1 MTVDAMIADLSPAS
15 VLIFMTD
22 RHIGNVVVSLPALQ
36 ALQNKYQD
44 VPHLFVIAEGF
55 EELLE
60 RVIDPA
66 HTLVYPRSKI
76 KHGNPWQ
83 RARAYFGFL
92 RKLKSLRADLAIDL
106 VGSRNSG
113 VLCKASAA
121 PRRLAADRA
130 KRPALYTDWVTLNDD
145 SHKVYDYTD
154 IAAAAGAEI
163 DERPFQFD
171 PDPKKVARI
180 QAKLDEAG
188 IDQNRPLIS
197 VHIGAGRIQKLW
209 NIESF
214 VEVIDWLGAQGCQVV
229 LLGAAAEENRA
240 EAVISRLEYP
250 VLNLLGRISL
260 GEVFALLK
268 LSAAY
273 LGNDSGPMHMAAAM
287 GTPGVAMFSYARETE
302 WGPRSHDFQ
311 VLRGQDICT
320 VCIKKKCR
328 DPVCIT
334 DLDTPPV
341 IDALAAIPGLS
352 IRSNPVSRR

>member
-1 MTVDAMIADLSPAS
+1 MISELSPAS
-15 VLIFMTD
+15 VLMLMTD

-44 VPHLFVIAEGF
+44 IPHCFVIAEGF

-76 KHGNPWQ
+76 KHGSPWR

-92 RKLKSLRADLAIDL
+92 RKLKSMHVDLAIDL

-121 PRRLAADRA
+121 PVRLAADRA
-130 KRPALYTDWVTLNDD
+130 KRPALYTDWVTLNGD

-154 IAAAAGAEI
+154 IVAAAGAEI

-171 PDPKKVARI
+171 PDPH
-180 QAKLDEAG
+180 KLAHLQDKLLAAG
-188 IDQNRPLIS
+188 IDPNQPLVSI
-197 VHIGAGRIQKLW
+197 HIGAGRIQKLW
-209 NIESF
+209 NIDSF
-214 VEVIDWLGAQGCQVV
+214 VEVTDWLSAQGCQVV
-229 LLGAAAEENRA
+229 LLGAPAEASRA
-240 EAVISRLEYP
+240 QAVISQLQYP
-250 VLNLLGRISL
+250 VLNLLGAISL

-268 LSAAY
+268 LSTAY

-302 WGPRSHDFQ
+302 WGPRSDDFQ

-334 DLDTPPV
+334 DLGTRSV
-341 IDALAAIPGLS
+341 MAALAAIPAL
-352 IRSNPVSRR
+352 RVRL